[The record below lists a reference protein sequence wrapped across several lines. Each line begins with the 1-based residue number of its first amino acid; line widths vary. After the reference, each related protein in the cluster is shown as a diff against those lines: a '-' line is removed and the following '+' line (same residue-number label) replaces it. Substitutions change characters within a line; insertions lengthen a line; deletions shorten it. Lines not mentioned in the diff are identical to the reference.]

1 MSKYTIGI
9 DLGGT
14 NIVAGVV
21 NESYEILAKASVKT
35 NLPRPEEEIAADMAK
50 VSQEAAEKAGL
61 TMADIEWIGV
71 GTPGVANSATG
82 VIEYSNNLGFNNTP
96 MVKYLETALGKP
108 TFIEND
114 ANAAAY
120 GEYVAGAAKGAKN
133 AVCITLG
140 TGVGGGVVLGGKLL
154 TGYTGAAA
162 EPGHMVI
169 LDTPDAPCCTCGRP
183 GCLESLASATAL
195 IRMTKEAMAAHPESA
210 LHGIAAQSG
219 GVNGRTAFDAAAQG
233 DAVGK
238 AVVEQYIHYL
248 AVGVANMINIF
259 FPEVIGLSGGVANQ
273 GENLLA
279 PLRAA
284 VGPMV
289 FGNAYAQKHTRI
301 TTCTLGYRAGVIG
314 AALLAKNQG

>member
-1 MSKYTIGI
+1 MYYLGV

-14 NIVAGVV
+14 NI
-21 NESYEILAKASVKT
+21 KAALVDADGAIIKEASTPTK
-35 NLPRPEEEIAADMAK
+35 LPRPAEAVCDDIAALCNQLAQGQQ
-50 VSQEAAEKAGL
+50 VAG
-61 TMADIEWIGV
+61 IGV
-71 GTPGVANSATG
+71 GCPGTVDG
-82 VIEYSNNLGFNNTP
+82 GLVRYSNNLDWHDFAMGD
-96 MVKYLETALGKP
+96 YLRAKTGLPVALA
-108 TFIEND
+108 ND
-114 ANAAAY
+114 ANAAAL
-120 GEYVAGAAKGAKN
+120 GEALAGCAKGAES
-133 AVCITLG
+133 AVIITLG
-140 TGVGGGVVLGGKLL
+140 
-154 TGYTGAAA
+154 TGAAA

-169 LDTPDAPCCTCGRP
+169 LDTPDAPRCTCGSP

-233 DAVGK
+233 DAAGK

>member
-1 MSKYTIGI
+1 MYYLGV

-14 NIVAGVV
+14 NI
-21 NESYEILAKASVKT
+21 KAALVDADGAIIKEAST
-35 NLPRPEEEIAADMAK
+35 PTRLPRPAEAVCDDIAALCNQLAQGQQ
-50 VSQEAAEKAGL
+50 VAG
-61 TMADIEWIGV
+61 IGV
-71 GTPGVANSATG
+71 GCPGTVDG
-82 VIEYSNNLGFNNTP
+82 GIVRYSNNLDWHDFAMGD
-96 MVKYLETALGKP
+96 YLRAKTGLPVALA
-108 TFIEND
+108 ND
-114 ANAAAY
+114 ANAAAL
-120 GEYVAGAAKGAKN
+120 GEALAGCAKGAES
-133 AVCITLG
+133 AVIITLG
-140 TGVGGGVVLGGKLL
+140 TGVGGGVVLGGRLL

-169 LDTPDAPCCTCGRP
+169 LDTPDAPRCTCGRP

-210 LHGIAAQSG
+210 LHGIAAQG
-219 GVNGRTAFDAAAQG
+219 DAA
-233 DAVGK
+233 GK

>member
-1 MSKYTIGI
+1 MYYLGV

-14 NIVAGVV
+14 NI
-21 NESYEILAKASVKT
+21 KAALVDADGAIIKEASTPTK
-35 NLPRPEEEIAADMAK
+35 LPRPAEAVCDDIAALCNQLAQGQQ
-50 VSQEAAEKAGL
+50 VAG
-61 TMADIEWIGV
+61 IGV
-71 GTPGVANSATG
+71 GCPGTVDG
-82 VIEYSNNLGFNNTP
+82 GLVRYSNNLDWHDFAMGD
-96 MVKYLETALGKP
+96 YLRAKTGLPVALA
-108 TFIEND
+108 ND
-114 ANAAAY
+114 ANAAAF
-120 GEYVAGAAKGAKN
+120 GEALAGCAKGAES
-133 AVCITLG
+133 AVIITLG

-169 LDTPDAPCCTCGRP
+169 LDTPDAPRCTCGRP
-183 GCLESLASATAL
+183 GCLESLASA
-195 IRMTKEAMAAHPESA
+195 
-210 LHGIAAQSG
+210 
-219 GVNGRTAFDAAAQG
+219 AAQG
-233 DAVGK
+233 DAAGK